1 MEFKGFQVFP
11 MGEAKLSIVDSKLRV
26 ENITDSGLDGVVI
39 NTRGYKE
46 YNIYYSNMPQISSAN
61 ASIRNASLWQNSIG
75 QIVTFA
81 EGTKV
86 YNKDIDSVFFGLNA
100 SLLPNNFSILG
111 QLEGKEVFSFTNDDI
126 SIIDID
132 NDKEEVVVN
141 YIPWRLVGKIAKY
154 LFDAISYIMMAKN
167 FYDEVHSEE
176 KVKVKEILDESHRYL
191 IGYEVEVTYDPL
203 PFEATI
209 NERKFI
215 IDSVSVKYQNII
227 PEQLRG
233 KKSSI
238 YSLVGEQI
246 TAYSIPYFDIE
257 NITGVK

>member
-11 MGEAKLSIVDSKLRV
+11 IGEAKLSIADNRLRV
-26 ENITDSGLDGVVI
+26 YNITDSGLDGVVI
-39 NTRGYKE
+39 NTRGYRG
-46 YNIYYSNMPQISSAN
+46 YNIYYSNMPQMSNAN
-61 ASIRNASLWQNSIG
+61 ASLRNASLWQNSIG
-75 QIVTFA
+75 QVVTFA

-86 YNKDIDSVFFGLNA
+86 YNKDIDSVLFGLNA

-111 QLEGKEVFSFTNDDI
+111 QLEGKEVCSFTNDDI

-154 LFDAISYIMMAKN
+154 LLDAISYALMVKGV
-167 FYDEVHSEE
+167 YDKIHSEE
-176 KVKVKEILDESHRYL
+176 KVKVEEILDETHRYL

-203 PFEATI
+203 PFEVTI
-209 NERKFI
+209 NEKNFI
-215 IDSVSVKYQNII
+215 IDSVTVKYQHII
-227 PEQLRG
+227 PEKLRE

-238 YSLVGEQI
+238 FSLVGEQI
-246 TAYSIPYFDIE
+246 TAYKVPYFDIE
-257 NITGVK
+257 NIVGVK